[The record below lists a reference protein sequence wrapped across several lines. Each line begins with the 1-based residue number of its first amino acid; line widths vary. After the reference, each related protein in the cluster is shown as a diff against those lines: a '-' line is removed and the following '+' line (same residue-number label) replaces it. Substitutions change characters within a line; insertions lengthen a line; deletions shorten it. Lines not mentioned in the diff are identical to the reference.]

1 MGISR
6 RLAQTIFVD
15 LLAHPREYVAIDT

>member
-6 RLAQTIFVD
+6 RLAQTVFVD
-15 LLAHPREYVAIDT
+15 LLAHPRVLVAIDT